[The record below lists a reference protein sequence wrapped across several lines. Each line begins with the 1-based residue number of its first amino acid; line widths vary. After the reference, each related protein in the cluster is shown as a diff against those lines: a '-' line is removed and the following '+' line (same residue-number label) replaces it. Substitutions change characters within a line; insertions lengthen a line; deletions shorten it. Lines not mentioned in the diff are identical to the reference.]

1 MGGAAAGRCAE
12 GCGGCGGGVGWGGE
26 GGEGLGG
33 RVGEGLGGE
42 RRRATR
48 GRGAQ
53 PGMSRRWGPPHGAV
67 VEEGLR

>member
-1 MGGAAAGRCAE
+1 MRRGVE
-12 GCGGCGGGVGWGGE
+12 GVGVGWGVE

-53 PGMSRRWGPPHGAV
+53 PGMSRRWGPPM
-67 VEEGLR
+67 GL